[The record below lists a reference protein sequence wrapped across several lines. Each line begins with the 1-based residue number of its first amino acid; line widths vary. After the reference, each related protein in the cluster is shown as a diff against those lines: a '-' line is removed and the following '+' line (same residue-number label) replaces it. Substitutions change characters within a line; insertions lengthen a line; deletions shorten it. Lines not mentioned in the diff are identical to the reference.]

1 MNNIKNNLLCLNLLK
16 KRNNQI
22 IVNNISLCLNKGEI
36 VGLLGPNG
44 SGKTTIFSMIIGL
57 IKPDN
62 GNIILNNENITR
74 YPMYRR
80 AQKGIG
86 YLPQESSIFRYLSVE
101 DNISCVLEMTK
112 IPINEQKKITEKLI
126 EEFKL
131 QHIRKRRGNILSGG
145 ERRRTEIARCLAI
158 NPNFILLDEPF
169 SGIDPISVEDIQN
182 MIFSLKKKGIGI
194 LITDHNIQEILSIT
208 DRIYLIFEGKI
219 IKNGT
224 VEELLND
231 DIVRKI
237 YLGKRFIYRK
247 YIK

>member
-1 MNNIKNNLLCLNLLK
+1 MNIINKGLFCVKLLK
-16 KRNNQI
+16 KINNKY
-22 IVNNISLCLNKGEI
+22 IVNNISLCLNQGKI

-57 IKPDN
+57 IRPDD
-62 GNIILNNENITR
+62 GNIFLNNENITR
-74 YPMYRR
+74 YPMYKR

-86 YLPQESSIFRYLSVE
+86 YLPQESSIFRNLSVE
-101 DNISCVLEMTK
+101 ENIACVLEMT
-112 IPINEQKKITEKLI
+112 NLTGYEQKRIKEKII

-131 QHIRKRRGNILSGG
+131 KNIRKKCANILSGG

-182 MIFSLKKKGIGI
+182 IIFALKSKGIGI

-208 DRIYLIFEGKI
+208 DSIYFLFEGKI

-224 VEELLND
+224 VDDLLKDN
-231 DIVRKI
+231 IIRKI
-237 YLGKRFIYRK
+237 YFGNKFFFRK
-247 YIK
+247 K